1 MDDLKRMAVFA
12 AVVRLRS
19 MSGAARHLGMSTSA
33 VSQQVRALE
42 RGGGVTLLHRST
54 RKLTLTDAG
63 ERFYAEC
70 AAMVEAAERAQLQ
83 LSASREAPSGELRLS
98 ATVGF
103 ARHIAPALA
112 DLLAQH
118 PALRLR
124 LLVDDAH
131 IDLIESR
138 IDLALRF
145 GRLPDSSWVAR
156 RLCTFDVWLCAAPD
170 YLARHGAPAQPEALL
185 SHQWLGFARD
195 APGLQFELQGPQGQQ
210 RALRVE
216 PRITS
221 NNQLSL
227 QQMCEAGL
235 GLAVMGSLDVHDALQ
250 EGRLQRVLPEWQ
262 VRPMDVWAVTPQRD
276 AQPAKVRHAVEALS
290 AYLRGLPGTRD
301 QAVG

>member
-1 MDDLKRMAVFA
+1 
-12 AVVRLRS
+12 
-19 MSGAARHLGMSTSA
+19 
-33 VSQQVRALE
+33 
-42 RGGGVTLLHRST
+42 
-54 RKLTLTDAG
+54 
-63 ERFYAEC
+63 
-70 AAMVEAAERAQLQ
+70 
-83 LSASREAPSGELRLS
+83 
-98 ATVGF
+98 
-103 ARHIAPALA
+103 
-112 DLLAQH
+112 
-118 PALRLR
+118 LRLR

-170 YLARHGAPAQPEALL
+170 YLARHGAPEQPEALL